1 MSPLDPEVPPA
12 GEEVHLPGPS
22 LLPFVLACAVTA
34 GIVGITLGY
43 VFWVPGVIVSVVVIV
58 LWVRSTQRDIED
70 LPLEHRH

>member
-1 MSPLDPEVPPA
+1 VSPLDPEVPPA

>member
-1 MSPLDPEVPPA
+1 VSPLDPEVPPA

-58 LWVRSTQRDIED
+58 LWVRSTQRDIEG
-70 LPLEHRH
+70 LPLEHHH